1 MTGKT
6 ALFIVAEGSE
16 ELELVAPVDILR
28 RANVTVTIAD
38 LSDSDYVKTKSN
50 LLIKTDAK
58 LYDVKNNIFDAIVI
72 PGGPSYKTLAA
83 ADIVGHIL
91 KEHENSGKIISAICA
106 APFVLFKHGIA
117 KGKTLTS
124 YPTVK
129 SEIEK
134 FYQYKEDTT
143 VIDGNL
149 VTSRGPATAVEFGLS
164 LVEVLLGKEEKVKVA
179 KGILYPL

>member
-1 MTGKT
+1 MAAKT

-28 RANVTVTIAD
+28 RANVIVTIAD
-38 LSDSDYVKTKSN
+38 LADCDYVKTKSN

-58 LYDVKNNIFDAIVI
+58 LSDVKNNKYDAIVI

-83 ADIVGHIL
+83 ADIVGEIL
-91 KEHENSGKIISAICA
+91 REHEKCGKIIAAICA
-106 APFVLFKHGIA
+106 APYVLFVHGIA

-129 SEIEK
+129 SDIEGCYK
-134 FYQYKEDTT
+134 YKEDST
-143 VIDGNL
+143 VVDGNL

-164 LVEVLLGKEEKVKVA
+164 LVEVLLGNEEKVKVA